1 MQLPKHAHPIEREIL
16 QELVSRIIVED
27 EQDISIWDGE
37 EYAIERSTNITDVL
51 SAMSHTESDT
61 IIVCDSGVSERSDAY
76 RGSVYVIYGNE
87 PEYVIADYS
96 AHEWLTELVET
107 ITDKYEV

>member
-1 MQLPKHAHPIEREIL
+1 MQLPKHAHPIERKIL
-16 QELVSRIIVED
+16 QELVFHIIMDD

-37 EYAIERSTNITDVL
+37 EYAIKRSTNITDIL
-51 SAMSHTESDT
+51 SAMSHTDSDT
-61 IIVCDSGVSERSDAY
+61 IVVSDSGISESDSAY

-87 PEYVIADYS
+87 PEYVITDYS
-96 AHEWLTELVET
+96 AHEWLTELVES